1 MDANNKEHQI
11 LEKLFLSLLDDTNPD
26 RVQSG
31 ISDLFIRINSETG
44 EVVLYGDDEEQQL
57 ASTVIFS
64 WVGLSD
70 KPTKE
75 MIRSLKTVI
84 SSLEGKGYWDSE
96 LFERPFS
103 VVLVNDAF
111 ESIDELLFLD
121 DELIKVSLPLLENLD
136 EELNSFINQL
146 LSKQTS
152 IIGGKLLL

>member
-1 MDANNKEHQI
+1 MSGAISGVLGDHLPCGNAVRVRLRDVDREA
-11 LEKLFLSLLDDTNPD
+11 LFLELLAGLVGVGSL
-26 RVQSG
+26 
-31 ISDLFIRINSETG
+31 
-44 EVVLYGDDEEQQL
+44 VVLYGDDEEQQL

-75 MIRSLKTVI
+75 MIRCLKAVI

-146 LSKQTS
+146 LSK
-152 IIGGKLLL
+152 

>member
-64 WVGLSD
+64 WVGVAD

-75 MIRSLKTVI
+75 MIRCLKTVI

-146 LSKQTS
+146 LSK
-152 IIGGKLLL
+152 

>member
-75 MIRSLKTVI
+75 MIRWLKAVI

-146 LSKQTS
+146 LSK
-152 IIGGKLLL
+152 

>member
-1 MDANNKEHQI
+1 MGYMDANNKEHQI

-75 MIRSLKTVI
+75 MIRCLKAVI

-103 VVLVNDAF
+103 VVLVDDAF

-146 LSKQTS
+146 LSK
-152 IIGGKLLL
+152 

>member
-1 MDANNKEHQI
+1 
-11 LEKLFLSLLDDTNPD
+11 
-26 RVQSG
+26 
-31 ISDLFIRINSETG
+31 
-44 EVVLYGDDEEQQL
+44 
-57 ASTVIFS
+57 
-64 WVGLSD
+64 
-70 KPTKE
+70 
-75 MIRSLKTVI
+75 MIRCLKTVI

-146 LSKQTS
+146 LSK
-152 IIGGKLLL
+152 

>member
-64 WVGLSD
+64 WVGLFD

-75 MIRSLKTVI
+75 MIRCLKTVI

-146 LSKQTS
+146 LSK
-152 IIGGKLLL
+152 